1 MNTFIKSTPVFVYI
15 RMRALDALCCFLLN
29 IRKTFL
35 PAHKT
40 QIVLIGPVR
49 DFRILQIQV
58 NSESF

>member
-1 MNTFIKSTPVFVYI
+1 MHSAV
-15 RMRALDALCCFLLN
+15 CLLN

-58 NSESF
+58 NSESI